1 MKSSL
6 IQQLIDELPTFRDE
20 DGSLTADAA
29 EVAAEELK
37 TTLALLEPAKKAL
50 AAAQAGMTP
59 EQRESLK
66 GYEQSIFDKRKEW
79 EALQAQLADDKDKL
93 REIEVNIANAQREHA
108 EIDASITSLRRS
120 A

>member
-29 EVAAEELK
+29 EVAKEELK
-37 TTLALLEPAKKAL
+37 ATVIALASARKEL

-66 GYEQSIFDKRKEW
+66 RYEQSIFDKRK
-79 EALQAQLADDKDKL
+79 
-93 REIEVNIANAQREHA
+93 
-108 EIDASITSLRRS
+108 
-120 A
+120 